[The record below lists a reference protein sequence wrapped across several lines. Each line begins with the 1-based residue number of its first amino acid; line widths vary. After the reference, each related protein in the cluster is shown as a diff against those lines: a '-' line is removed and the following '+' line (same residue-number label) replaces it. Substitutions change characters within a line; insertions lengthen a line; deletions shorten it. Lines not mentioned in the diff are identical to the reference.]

1 LSSFAGL
8 ASDRSLIYQRSK
20 AMRKRCATSNCAVK
34 PLTPLHRMMRTR
46 LRSRTLRA
54 HLPKRTLQLT
64 DLIRVNVLVAERS
77 GLSRR
82 GADTAIAAHRVTTA
96 GRAVTLG
103 ERLDA
108 LAPLELDGKILV
120 AKPRPSVEQG
130 DELGGAEVFAWYKP
144 VGVTTTHADPYATVT
159 LPQALTPTLGAER
172 AARMLSIGRLD
183 RESEGL
189 LLLTEERRVVSPLA
203 HPRAGL
209 RRAYAA
215 ATEAMVGEAEFQR
228 LRAGI
233 RLTDGWAHAI
243 EARGVHRDDDLP
255 EDVRGG
261 DMDPG
266 QWSFISIGEGRHHEV
281 RRLYGAIS
289 HPVLRLIRVGY
300 GPVRLGGLTPGE
312 LRPITDAE
320 RHELTRALSAA
331 PKSKARPAAPASN

>member
-1 LSSFAGL
+1 
-8 ASDRSLIYQRSK
+8 
-20 AMRKRCATSNCAVK
+20 M
-34 PLTPLHRMMRTR
+34 
-46 LRSRTLRA
+46 
-54 HLPKRTLQLT
+54 
-64 DLIRVNVLVAERS
+64 LVAERS

-82 GADTAIAAHRVTTA
+82 GADAAIAARRVTTA

-108 LAPLELDGKILV
+108 LVPLELDGENLM
-120 AKPRPSVEQG
+120 AKPRPSLEEG
-130 DELGGAEVFAWYKP
+130 DELGGAQVFAWYKP
-144 VGVTTTHADPYATVT
+144 VGVTTTHADPFATVT
-159 LPQALTPTLGAER
+159 LPQALTSTLGAER

-215 ATEAMVGEAEFQR
+215 ATSAMVGEAEFQR

-233 RLTDGWAHAI
+233 RLTDGWARAI

-255 EDVRGG
+255 QDVRGG
-261 DMDPG
+261 DLDPG

-312 LRPITDAE
+312 LRPITDSE
-320 RHELTRALSAA
+320 RHELRRALAAA
-331 PKSKARPAAPASN
+331 PKSKARPTTPTSS

>member
-1 LSSFAGL
+1 
-8 ASDRSLIYQRSK
+8 
-20 AMRKRCATSNCAVK
+20 M
-34 PLTPLHRMMRTR
+34 
-46 LRSRTLRA
+46 
-54 HLPKRTLQLT
+54 
-64 DLIRVNVLVAERS
+64 LVAERS

-82 GADTAIAAHRVTTA
+82 GADTAIAAHRVTSA
-96 GRAVTLG
+96 GRAVVLG
-103 ERLDA
+103 ERLDV
-108 LAPLELDGKILV
+108 LAPLELDGKSLM
-120 AKPRPSVEQG
+120 AKPRPSMELG
-130 DELGGAEVFAWYKP
+130 NGLGGAEIFAWYKP
-144 VGVTTTHADPYATVT
+144 VGVTTTHADPHATVT

-172 AARMLSIGRLD
+172 ASRMLSIGRLD

-215 ATEAMVGEAEFQR
+215 ATSAMVGEAEFQR

-243 EARGVHRDDDLP
+243 EARGIQRDDDLP
-255 EDVRGG
+255 EDVRSG

-289 HPVLRLIRVGY
+289 HPVVRLIRLGY
-300 GPVRLGGLTPGE
+300 GPVRLGGLRPGE
-312 LRPITDAE
+312 LRPITE
-320 RHELTRALSAA
+320 GEWRELTRVLSAGSRGKTRPTA
-331 PKSKARPAAPASN
+331 PTST

>member
-1 LSSFAGL
+1 
-8 ASDRSLIYQRSK
+8 
-20 AMRKRCATSNCAVK
+20 M
-34 PLTPLHRMMRTR
+34 
-46 LRSRTLRA
+46 
-54 HLPKRTLQLT
+54 
-64 DLIRVNVLVAERS
+64 LVAERS

-82 GADTAIAAHRVTTA
+82 GADAAIAAHRVTTA

-108 LAPLELDGKILV
+108 SVPLELDGEILV
-120 AKPRPSVEQG
+120 AKPRPSLEKG
-130 DELGGAEVFAWYKP
+130 NELGGAEVFAWYKP
-144 VGVTTTHADPYATVT
+144 VGVTTTHADPFATVT
-159 LPQALTPTLGAER
+159 LPQALTSTLGAER

-203 HPRAGL
+203 HPRAGM

-215 ATEAMVGEAEFQR
+215 ATSAAVGEAEFQR

-233 RLTDGWAHAI
+233 RLTDGWARAI

-255 EDVRGG
+255 EDVRNG

-281 RRLYGAIS
+281 RRLYGAIG

-312 LRPITDAE
+312 LRPINDSE
-320 RHELTRALSAA
+320 RHELRSALAAA
-331 PKSKARPAAPASN
+331 PKGTARSTAPTSR

>member
-1 LSSFAGL
+1 
-8 ASDRSLIYQRSK
+8 
-20 AMRKRCATSNCAVK
+20 MRD
-34 PLTPLHRMMRTR
+34 
-46 LRSRTLRA
+46 RTLL
-54 HLPKRTLQLT
+54 HKRTLQLT

-96 GRAVTLG
+96 GRVVALG

-108 LAPLELDGKILV
+108 LTPLELDGKSLV
-120 AKPRPSVEQG
+120 AKGRPFTDVG
-130 DELGGAEVFAWYKP
+130 DALRGAEVLAWYKP
-144 VGVTTTHADPYATVT
+144 VGVTTTHADPHATVT
-159 LPQALTPTLGAER
+159 LPQALAATLGAER

-209 RRAYAA
+209 QRAYAV
-215 ATEAMVGEAEFQR
+215 ATKAMVAEGEFQR

-233 RLTDGWAHAI
+233 RLTDGWARAI
-243 EARGVHRDDDLP
+243 ESRGVQRDDDLP
-255 EDVRGG
+255 DDVRNG

-281 RRLYGAIS
+281 RRLYGAIH

-300 GPVRLGGLTPGE
+300 GPVRLGTLTPGE
-312 LRPITDAE
+312 LRPISEIE
-320 RHELTRALSAA
+320 RDELTRALVAS
-331 PKSKARPAAPASN
+331 PKLTARPTSPAIR

>member
-1 LSSFAGL
+1 M
-8 ASDRSLIYQRSK
+8 QRHS
-20 AMRKRCATSNCAVK
+20 AISNCAANPQMFQRVPAPQVK
-34 PLTPLHRMMRTR
+34 PILMQTPRVRGPLH
-46 LRSRTLRA
+46 
-54 HLPKRTLQLT
+54 KRTLQLT
-64 DLIRVNVLVAERS
+64 DLIRVNVLIAERS

-82 GADTAIAAHRVTTA
+82 GADTAIANSRVTTG
-96 GRAVTLG
+96 GRTVALG

-108 LAPLELDGKILV
+108 LAPLELDGKELT
-120 AKPRPSVEQG
+120 AKPRPPVDSG
-130 DELGGAEVFAWYKP
+130 DALVGAEVFAWYKP

-159 LPQALTPTLGAER
+159 LPQALSPALGAER
-172 AARMLSIGRLD
+172 AARVLSIGRLD

-209 RRAYAA
+209 RRAYAV
-215 ATEAMVGEAEFQR
+215 ATKAMVGESEFQR

-243 EARGVHRDDDLP
+243 EARGVQRNDDLP
-255 EDVRGG
+255 ADVRSG

-300 GPVRLGGLTPGE
+300 GPVRLGGLSPGE
-312 LRPITDAE
+312 LRPITDSE
-320 RHELTRALSAA
+320 RQELVRVLAAAAMSKIRSISPTSA
-331 PKSKARPAAPASN
+331 

>member
-1 LSSFAGL
+1 MQTPRVRG
-8 ASDRSLIYQRSK
+8 
-20 AMRKRCATSNCAVK
+20 
-34 PLTPLHRMMRTR
+34 PLH
-46 LRSRTLRA
+46 
-54 HLPKRTLQLT
+54 KRTLQLT
-64 DLIRVNVLVAERS
+64 DLIRVNVLIAERS

-82 GADTAIAAHRVTTA
+82 GADTAIANSRVTTG
-96 GRAVTLG
+96 GRTVALG

-108 LAPLELDGKILV
+108 LAPLELDGKELT
-120 AKPRPSVEQG
+120 AKPRPPVDSG
-130 DELGGAEVFAWYKP
+130 DALVGAEVFAWYKP

-159 LPQALTPTLGAER
+159 LPQALSPALGAER
-172 AARMLSIGRLD
+172 AARVLSIGRLD

-209 RRAYAA
+209 RRAYAV
-215 ATEAMVGEAEFQR
+215 ATKAMVGESEFQR

-243 EARGVHRDDDLP
+243 EARGVQRNDDLP
-255 EDVRGG
+255 ADVRSG

-300 GPVRLGGLTPGE
+300 GPVRLGGLSPGE
-312 LRPITDAE
+312 LRPITGSE
-320 RHELTRALSAA
+320 RQELVRVLAAAAMSKIRSTSPTSA
-331 PKSKARPAAPASN
+331 

>member
-1 LSSFAGL
+1 M
-8 ASDRSLIYQRSK
+8 LI
-20 AMRKRCATSNCAVK
+20 
-34 PLTPLHRMMRTR
+34 P
-46 LRSRTLRA
+46 TLRA
-54 HLPKRTLQLT
+54 PLRKRMQQLT

-82 GADTAIAAHRVTTA
+82 GADTAIAGNRVTTA
-96 GRAVTLG
+96 GRAVALG

-108 LAPLELDGKILV
+108 LAPLELDGKALE
-120 AKPRPSVEQG
+120 AKPRPSAESG

-159 LPQALTPTLGAER
+159 LPQALTPALGAER

-215 ATEAMVGEAEFQR
+215 ATKAMVAEAEFQR

-312 LRPITDAE
+312 LRLITESE
-320 RHELTRALSAA
+320 RQELTRALVAA
-331 PKSKARPAAPASN
+331 PKSKARPITPTSA

>member
-1 LSSFAGL
+1 
-8 ASDRSLIYQRSK
+8 
-20 AMRKRCATSNCAVK
+20 M
-34 PLTPLHRMMRTR
+34 P
-46 LRSRTLRA
+46 
-54 HLPKRTLQLT
+54 QLT
-64 DLIRVNVLVAERS
+64 DLTRVNVLVAERT

-82 GADTAIAAHRVTTA
+82 AADTAIAGGRVTSA
-96 GRAVTLG
+96 GRSVALG

-108 LAPLELDGKILV
+108 VAPLELDGKVLIATL
-120 AKPRPSVEQG
+120 RPMAGTEG
-130 DELGGAEVFAWYKP
+130 ALGGAEIFAWYKP
-144 VGVTTTHADPYATVT
+144 AGVTTTHADPFAAIT
-159 LPQALTPTLGAER
+159 LPQALTPRLGAER

-209 RRAYAA
+209 RRAYAV
-215 ATEAMVGEAEFQR
+215 ATRAMVGESEFQR

-233 RLTDGWAHAI
+233 RLTDGWARAI

-255 EDVRGG
+255 DDVRDG

-289 HPVLRLIRVGY
+289 HPVVRLIRVGY
-300 GPVRLGGLTPGE
+300 GPVRLGALTPGD
-312 LRPITDAE
+312 LRPVTEPE
-320 RHELTRALSAA
+320 RQELARALASA
-331 PKSKARPAAPASN
+331 PKGGPRSSAPTST

>member
-1 LSSFAGL
+1 MQIPIAR
-8 ASDRSLIYQRSK
+8 AHP
-20 AMRKRCATSNCAVK
+20 RKR
-34 PLTPLHRMMRTR
+34 TP
-46 LRSRTLRA
+46 
-54 HLPKRTLQLT
+54 QLT
-64 DLIRVNVLVAERS
+64 DLIRVNVLIAERS

-82 GADTAIAAHRVTTA
+82 GADTAIASSRVTTA
-96 GRAVTLG
+96 GRAVALG

-108 LAPLELDGKILV
+108 LAPLELDGKELP
-120 AKPRPSVEQG
+120 AKPRLTTDTG
-130 DELGGAEVFAWYKP
+130 DALGGAEIFAWYKP
-144 VGVTTTHADPYATVT
+144 VGVTTTHADPFATVT
-159 LPQALTPTLGAER
+159 LPQALTPSLGAER

-183 RESEGL
+183 RESQGL
-189 LLLTEERRVVSPLA
+189 LLLTNERRVVSPLA

-215 ATEAMVGEAEFQR
+215 ATKAMVGESEFQR

-255 EDVRGG
+255 DDVRGG

-312 LRPITDAE
+312 LRLITESE
-320 RHELTRALSAA
+320 RQELAGALAAA
-331 PKSKARPAAPASN
+331 PKNKARPSHPTNA

>member
-1 LSSFAGL
+1 
-8 ASDRSLIYQRSK
+8 
-20 AMRKRCATSNCAVK
+20 
-34 PLTPLHRMMRTR
+34 
-46 LRSRTLRA
+46 
-54 HLPKRTLQLT
+54 
-64 DLIRVNVLVAERS
+64 
-77 GLSRR
+77 
-82 GADTAIAAHRVTTA
+82 
-96 GRAVTLG
+96 
-103 ERLDA
+103 
-108 LAPLELDGKILV
+108 
-120 AKPRPSVEQG
+120 
-130 DELGGAEVFAWYKP
+130 
-144 VGVTTTHADPYATVT
+144 
-159 LPQALTPTLGAER
+159 
-172 AARMLSIGRLD
+172 MLSIGRLD

-215 ATEAMVGEAEFQR
+215 ATKAMVAEAEFQR

-289 HPVLRLIRVGY
+289 HPVLRLIRVRY
-300 GPVRLGGLTPGE
+300 GPVRLGGLTSGE
-312 LRPITDAE
+312 LRLITESE
-320 RHELTRALSAA
+320 RQEFTRALVAA
-331 PKSKARPAAPASN
+331 PKSKARPIAPTSA